1 MKTGAR
7 SAPAREEEAFRGSSR
22 SGWELNP
29 RHAPLE
35 GPARIEAATD
45 PGRLAADLASSLG
58 CRRGREVRA
67 GAASSGCSHTR
78 RQCHFPLQATQGAK
92 ERSELELM

>member
-7 SAPAREEEAFRGSSR
+7 AAPAREEEAFRGSSR

-29 RHAPLE
+29 RHTPLE
-35 GPARIEAATD
+35 GPTRIEAATD
-45 PGRLAADLASSLG
+45 PGRLAANLASTLE
-58 CRRGREVRA
+58 CLRGQEVRA
-67 GAASSGCSHTR
+67 GAPSSGCSHAR

-92 ERSELELM
+92 DEERA